1 MRTIEFPGVKL
12 EWIVPPASWQRDGRG
27 VTVVAAPRTDI
38 FINPVDGETTVS
50 AARAL
55 TSVPDRPW
63 QFGARIGVDFRSAW
77 DAGALLIWADETR
90 WAKLNFERSPTGPPG
105 VYSVVTRGRSD
116 DAVGW
121 TIDAAHMWLRISR
134 IGDAFAFHAS
144 DDGRAWQLVRQF
156 VLDERVP
163 VRVGI
168 EVQSPIGDGCTVT
181 FDNLTLS
188 DTHLTNI
195 FDGT

>member
-38 FINPVDGETTVS
+38 FINPVDGDTTVS

-77 DAGALLIWADETR
+77 DAGAL
-90 WAKLNFERSPTGPPG
+90 
-105 VYSVVTRGRSD
+105 
-116 DAVGW
+116 
-121 TIDAAHMWLRISR
+121 
-134 IGDAFAFHAS
+134 
-144 DDGRAWQLVRQF
+144 RQF